1 MSRIAIAAKPQEL
14 DVGRQMWREYAKMI
28 GDPAWLPGIES
39 ELADIGKIYAPPGGT
54 FVLAYEGQEP
64 AGCGGLRRI
73 DDDLCEMARVFV
85 RPQFRGHGI
94 ARSISVALM
103 GEARRIGY
111 GAMRF
116 AIPGVLASMMTGGIK
131 LYESLGFRP
140 IPLYGAHPAGTVC
153 MEARVRSGA
162 RK

>member
-1 MSRIAIAAKPQEL
+1 MSRIAIAAKPQDLEL
-14 DVGRQMWREYAKMI
+14 GRQMWREYAQMI
-28 GDPAWLPGIES
+28 EDPAWLPGIEA
-39 ELADIGKIYAPPGGT
+39 ELAGIGNIYAPPGGT
-54 FVLAYEGQEP
+54 FVLAYEGQEA

-73 DDDLCEMARVFV
+73 DDEVCEMARVFV

-111 GAMRF
+111 GVLRF
-116 AIPGVLASMMTGGIK
+116 AIPGALATTMAGGIK

-140 IPLYGAHPAGTVC
+140 IPPYGKHPPGAFC
-153 MEARVRSGA
+153 MEARVRSGP